1 MSRPIF
7 WFAWNVKSCFLGNT
21 CIRIVF
27 SKEKWFDISHKLSLI
42 KTICMKCQILFFIK
56 NKKTV
61 SVCCL
66 LNLPRKW
73 LKLTL
78 SILGKSFSW
87 GHIEI
92 FSFYYYFSQK
102 TDFDIS
108 CKCLQW
114 RQLAKSGTDITCKC
128 LFHLS
133 GTGKLTMSV
142 KHPQPG

>member
-1 MSRPIF
+1 MKCQELFSDLHEMSSP
-7 WFAWNVKSCFLGNT
+7 VLLGNT

-27 SKEKWFDISHKLSLI
+27 SKEKGFDISHKLSLI

-78 SILGKSFSW
+78 SILGKSFS
-87 GHIEI
+87 
-92 FSFYYYFSQK
+92 
-102 TDFDIS
+102 
-108 CKCLQW
+108 
-114 RQLAKSGTDITCKC
+114 
-128 LFHLS
+128 
-133 GTGKLTMSV
+133 
-142 KHPQPG
+142 